1 MCRIARKRIPASSD
15 FLGKA
20 VLPLSAILLF
30 TVAVIFNCLTS
41 SFAFAD
47 VTTTTTNPT
56 DSENILSNSTT
67 DESSTTDTQQQDN
80 HSDGAQ
86 PQSDQR
92 STASS
97 PQINIDES
105 TSDQPVTDQPPA
117 NGWVHF
123 GDLNSERWYQ
133 NGSMAVSTVFT
144 DPSTGNRYYANSDGS
159 IAHDVDT
166 SVQYNGSAIIIR
178 RASDGHMVTGFDQ
191 KDGATY
197 YFKPD
202 NGAMVHGEQ
211 YITSD
216 KNRIGWYYFSPDNGK
231 MAHGMQYLPSN
242 GGKWVYYDAT
252 TGIMAHGERYVNYDR
267 SHTGWYYF
275 DQWTGKMAHGNVYVP
290 AWGKWC
296 WTGIDGILQGDT
308 PGKTGWQN
316 PAAFYQVSSKNVRRV
331 GQGLFSYI
339 QPSRLSVTASRNDA
353 INIFVQT
360 ALSYLGS
367 PYKWDYALW
376 PGGGTDCAGL
386 VISSME
392 SVGMQT
398 PYNAY
403 DHRFQAWQDH
413 DADNMWNDP
422 RIMKVAI
429 KDRRRGDLVFYP
441 GHVAIYLENDTIV
454 NAYPPRVEYDSMWR
468 WGIRGIGRLFI

>member
-1 MCRIARKRIPASSD
+1 MCRTARKRIPASSD

-47 VTTTTTNPT
+47 VTTTANPT
-56 DSENILSNSTT
+56 DSENIPSNSTT

-80 HSDGAQ
+80 HLDGAQ
-86 PQSDQR
+86 PQSNQR

-117 NGWVHF
+117 NGWAHF

-178 RASDGHMVTGFDQ
+178 LASDGHMVTGFDQ
-191 KDGATY
+191 RDGATY
-197 YFKPD
+197 YFNPD

-216 KNRIGWYYFSPDNGK
+216 KNRIGWYYFSPDNGR
-231 MAHGMQYLPSN
+231 MAYGMQYLPSN

-353 INIFVQT
+353 INIFIQT

-441 GHVAIYLENDTIV
+441 GHVAIYLGNDTIV